1 MKTKAIFI
9 ISLLILGANSQFLRF
24 LHAPKDSYDYSSY
37 SSTSTNENLT
47 GKTLSST
54 KADQS
59 VVYVTESGITI
70 TDSNLNKES
79 GDSSMTHNSEF
90 YGVNAAVLVNGG
102 ELTISGGKITTAA
115 KGANAVVAT
124 RKGNVTITDTEIN
137 STATGSAR
145 GLHSTHGGKI
155 EATNVKIS
163 TTGKSCATLATDRGE
178 GIVTCTECT
187 LSTAG
192 AGSPLIY
199 STGDITVSKTEG
211 TATGAQ
217 AVVVEGKN
225 VVTVKESSNLKC
237 NGNPNRKNVDQCG
250 VMLYQSMSGDAKN
263 GTGIFNCD
271 KSTIE
276 IQDSSS
282 VYSTAPM
289 FFVTNTQ
296 AEINLE
302 ECTFKYGSG
311 IFLKAEETFEWGKR
325 GANGGVVTL
334 TLTNQDIEGDFV
346 VDANSG
352 LIINLVGASIKGK
365 INEANTAAKIEINLD
380 KDSSIELTGNSF
392 YSALVNEKTDGS
404 NLVNGT
410 YNWTSFTE
418 KEIKTSSGKP
428 KDNGPNRPPRGPPPT
443 NMTDGMPPFNSSRP
457 PHDHM
462 PPFNSSRPP
471 FNSSRPPHDGMPPF
485 NSSRPPFNSSRPP
498 HDHMPPF
505 NSSRPPF
512 NSSRPPHDHMPP
524 FNSSRPP
531 HDGMPPFN
539 SSKPPHDGMHPFNS
553 SNPPHEGMP
562 PEMGRGQHP
571 HEGMPPFNSSMPP
584 FNSSR
589 PPFNSSRPPHDGMPP
604 FNSSRPPHDGM
615 SPFNSSNPPSEGM
628 PPQMPNGGQ
637 RGQGMPPDMP
647 NGGQQPFNSSNP
659 PSEGMPPQ
667 MPNGDQNGQ
676 PPNGAPNSGN
686 NGMPNG
692 QTPNGEPNQGN
703 NGIPNG
709 QPPQG
714 SSNPGNNGI
723 PNGQPPNG
731 EPDQGNNGMPSG
743 QPPNGEPNTGMPNG
757 QPPND
762 STGNNPNNQPP
773 SDQGSGTPNNGS
785 NGNANAN
792 GLPDDEEEELSYDD
806 LQQYVK
812 NNAKKVNTFT
822 NLTLL
827 LILAI
832 IA

>member
-1 MKTKAIFI
+1 M
-9 ISLLILGANSQFLRF
+9 
-24 LHAPKDSYDYSSY
+24 
-37 SSTSTNENLT
+37 
-47 GKTLSST
+47 
-54 KADQS
+54 
-59 VVYVTESGITI
+59 TESGITI

-79 GDSSMTHNSEF
+79 GDSSKTHNSEF

-124 RKGNVTITDTEIN
+124 KKGNVTITDTEIN

-276 IQDSSS
+276 IQDTSS

-380 KDSSIELTGNSF
+380 
-392 YSALVNEKTDGS
+392 ALVNEKTDGS

-471 FNSSRPPHDGMPPF
+471 FNSSRPPHDYMPPF
-485 NSSRPPFNSSRPP
+485 NSSRPPFNSSRLECLLSIHP
-498 HDHMPPF
+498 DHLSIHQDLLMIICLL
-505 NSSRPPF
+505 SI
-512 NSSRPPHDHMPP
+512 
-524 FNSSRPP
+524 
-531 HDGMPPFN
+531 
-539 SSKPPHDGMHPFNS
+539 HPDLLSIHQDFLMM
-553 SNPPHEGMP
+553 EC
-562 PEMGRGQHP
+562 
-571 HEGMPPFNSSMPP
+571 
-584 FNSSR
+584 
-589 PPFNSSRPPHDGMPP
+589 
-604 FNSSRPPHDGM
+604 
-615 SPFNSSNPPSEGM
+615 
-628 PPQMPNGGQ
+628 
-637 RGQGMPPDMP
+637 
-647 NGGQQPFNSSNP
+647 
-659 PSEGMPPQ
+659 
-667 MPNGDQNGQ
+667 
-676 PPNGAPNSGN
+676 
-686 NGMPNG
+686 
-692 QTPNGEPNQGN
+692 
-703 NGIPNG
+703 IL
-709 QPPQG
+709 
-714 SSNPGNNGI
+714 
-723 PNGQPPNG
+723 
-731 EPDQGNNGMPSG
+731 
-743 QPPNGEPNTGMPNG
+743 
-757 QPPND
+757 
-762 STGNNPNNQPP
+762 ST
-773 SDQGSGTPNNGS
+773 
-785 NGNANAN
+785 
-792 GLPDDEEEELSYDD
+792 
-806 LQQYVK
+806 
-812 NNAKKVNTFT
+812 
-822 NLTLL
+822 L
-827 LILAI
+827 LILLMKVCLQKWEEDNILTKECHLSIHRCLLSILQDLLSIHQDLHMMECHLSIHQDLLMMECLHSILLILLPKECLHKCQMEDKEDKVCHLICPMEDNNLSILQIHLPKECLHKCQMEIRMVNHQTVPQIQETTECLMDKHQMVNQIKEIMEFQTVNHLKDLLIQETMECLTLNHLKDLLIQEIMECPMVNHLKDLLIQEIMECPMANHQMVNQIKEIMECPVVNHQMVNQILECPMVNHQMIPLEITQI
-832 IA
+832 INHQVIKEVELRITDLMVMLMLMVFLMMKKKNYLMMICNNMLKITPKK